1 MRDASKK
8 PSLLPM
14 RRVSSRAAPSLS
26 PVAGISEGEDGV
38 SGGGST
44 PAPSDGAPSSSPP
57 PPVVLMLASSAAYYD
72 QQQSDGSLA
81 IEVLRTGEPWRRVS
95 VEYRT
100 RDGDARAGEHFEAAD
115 GTLVFEPGETSQT
128 ITVALT
134 PASGSWR
141 PTLDFVVELHTP
153 SGGASL
159 PAHEDGRMCSVWLI
173 STAQFPSNAVDHL
186 SSRFEL
192 AKALTVWLWEDE
204 TVRNGTLKTVAID
217 LFSSLVFLWQ
227 LLVMEYFVNEVLH
240 VLGEGGHAR
249 MQLVVL
255 CGLSHA
261 VPELILNRLR
271 VLVCW
276 FGVGGAA
283 RKRLRVNLLRRFMSY
298 TEASRRRTGVA
309 GCIEVLYR
317 DAVEVRAALARPN
330 KEHAH
335 LQHSLFTT
343 SFCRP
348 SLVCPQYACPC
359 GAQVVDNG
367 YSKMVD
373 STRSAGKMCVILLW
387 AYGRA
392 AVLTPILVII
402 PIYMLWRAK
411 QAERASTTLR
421 LKYFKALHQMIGFA
435 EDVAR
440 HQALVRDYALVQ
452 GMARTFAVINDDVN
466 YFANAVWHHTTENKL
481 SQPALASILL
491 GVMMAI
497 SPMVMESFALTTG
510 VYIAGLQAMQSMGV
524 EGEGEDPPSPPR
536 AHGRPRA
543 SLAPR

>member
-1 MRDASKK
+1 MLSFRGAGGRRPSPLPSATPEQRSSSDSHVSTLSCGETHLQLQPSPPAVQQQASAPSTAATPGNSTFRAVLADGAARATSALTNASARLPTPPRLPSPARLWSERALSHRGEPPQLQQQVRAGYTQLPSQPEEPSVRDASKK

-115 GTLVFEPGETSQT
+115 GTLVFEPGETNQT

-240 VLGEGGHAR
+240 VLDEGGHAR

-335 LQHSLFTT
+335 LQHSRFTT

-348 SLVCPQYACPC
+348 FLVCPQYAC
-359 GAQVVDNG
+359 
-367 YSKMVD
+367 
-373 STRSAGKMCVILLW
+373 
-387 AYGRA
+387 RA
-392 AVLTPILVII
+392 AHR
-402 PIYMLWRAK
+402 LWTMATRRWWIARAPP
-411 QAERASTTLR
+411 ARCASSSC
-421 LKYFKALHQMIGFA
+421 G
-435 EDVAR
+435 
-440 HQALVRDYALVQ
+440 
-452 GMARTFAVINDDVN
+452 RTGGRPS
-466 YFANAVWHHTTENKL
+466 W
-481 SQPALASILL
+481 
-491 GVMMAI
+491 
-497 SPMVMESFALTTG
+497 
-510 VYIAGLQAMQSMGV
+510 
-524 EGEGEDPPSPPR
+524 PPSW
-536 AHGRPRA
+536 
-543 SLAPR
+543 